1 MIHNVGN
8 FPSFF
13 ERKKLDLWLLNYPK
27 EIMQQDHSVNKNSF
41 YFLSS
46 LFFMWGFIT
55 VTNDILINTF
65 KGIFDLTAPQRSL
78 VQSAFFGAFFI
89 VSLVYFLISSSSG
102 RDPINRLGYKN
113 GMAISLAV
121 CGLGCLMFYPAAQF
135 NSYGFFLAAL
145 FILAS
150 GVTLLQIC
158 ANPYAT
164 ILGPADSASS
174 RLNQAQGL
182 NSLGTTLGP
191 LVGTILIYQVFSQN
205 GEVSVYSVSNT
216 YVIYGF
222 VFIVMAIITSMR
234 KMPAFKNTEV
244 IEKGLSVLKNRN
256 LALGVL
262 AIFFYVGSEVAVG
275 SWVVEFIKSDK
286 IMGLAEEEASY
297 FLSYFWGGLMIG
309 RLMAAVSLNT
319 EYSTQQKAIRMAI
332 YAIGTFLLIYVV
344 TAIKYEDGQFVAEF
358 LPFQNIA
365 LYLLLILINYI
376 AFFFTFDKPAKALVI
391 FSTINAVL
399 ISVAILGQGELAFWA
414 LIGSGLFFSVGWS
427 NIFSLA
433 IKGLGKLTSQG
444 SSLLVMAIVGGA
456 VLPNIQSFIIE
467 SRGVQLS
474 FIIPLLGM
482 AYLIF
487 YGLNG
492 YKTNK

>member
-1 MIHNVGN
+1 M
-8 FPSFF
+8 
-13 ERKKLDLWLLNYPK
+13 
-27 EIMQQDHSVNKNSF
+27 
-41 YFLSS
+41 FLSS

-89 VSLVYFLISSSSG
+89 ISLIYFLLSTSTG

-121 CGLGCLMFYPAAQF
+121 CGMGCLMFYPAAQF
-135 NSYGFFLAAL
+135 HSYGFFLAAL
-145 FILAS
+145 FVLAS

-164 ILGPADSASS
+164 ILGPAETASS

-191 LVGTILIYQVFSQN
+191 LVGTILIYQVFSK
-205 GEVSVYSVSNT
+205 GDVDVYAVANT

-222 VFIVMAIITSMR
+222 VFVAMSVFTFFR
-234 KMPAFKNTEV
+234 QMPAFKNTEI
-244 IEKGLSVLKNRN
+244 IEKGLAVLKNRH
-256 LALGVL
+256 LSLGVL

-286 IMGLAEEEASY
+286 IMGLPEEEASY

-309 RLMAAVSLNT
+309 RLLAAVSLNN
-319 EYSTQQKAIRMAI
+319 EFSIRQKAIRMAI

-344 TAIKYEDGQFVAEF
+344 TAIKFEDGHFVMRF
-358 LPFQNIA
+358 LPFQKIG
-365 LYLLLILINYI
+365 LYLLLMLINYG
-376 AFFFTFDKPAKALVI
+376 AFFITFDRPARALVV
-391 FSTINAVL
+391 FSLINAGL
-399 ISVAILGQGELAFWA
+399 ISIAILGQGELAFWA
-414 LIGSGLFFSVGWS
+414 LLGSGLFFSVGWS

-433 IKGLGKLTSQG
+433 IRGLGKLTSQG

-467 SRGVQLS
+467 SHGVQLS
-474 FIIPLLGM
+474 FLIPLLGM
-482 AYLIF
+482 IYLIY

-492 YKTNK
+492 YKLKSETK